1 MAVIRDYMNGPCHI
15 IVRDDSI
22 RPPEEVKKIIDRVSE
37 IVINEEFRRY
47 MEQKQKGQNQEGDGK
62 PANAEQDIISIP
74 KV

>member
-1 MAVIRDYMNGPCHI
+1 MAVIRDYMNGPCRI

-37 IVINEEFRRY
+37 IVINEDFRRY
-47 MEQKQKGQNQEGDGK
+47 MEQKQKAQSQKEDSES
-62 PANAEQDIISIP
+62 ADAEQDVTSVP

>member
-1 MAVIRDYMNGPCHI
+1 MAVIRDYMNGPCRI

-37 IVINEEFRRY
+37 IVINEDFRRY
-47 MEQKQKGQNQEGDGK
+47 MEQKQKAQSQKEDGE
-62 PANAEQDIISIP
+62 PTEAEQDVTSVP

>member
-1 MAVIRDYMNGPCHI
+1 MAVIRDYMNGPCRI

-37 IVINEEFRRY
+37 IVINEDFRRY
-47 MEQKQKGQNQEGDGK
+47 MEQKQKAQSQKEDSE
-62 PANAEQDIISIP
+62 PADAEQDVTSVP

>member
-1 MAVIRDYMNGPCHI
+1 MAVIRDYMNGPCRI

-37 IVINEEFRRY
+37 IVINGDFRRY
-47 MEQKQKGQNQEGDGK
+47 MEQKQKAQSQKEDSE
-62 PANAEQDIISIP
+62 PADAEQDVTSVP